1 MSVNE
6 LLKTVRQL
14 SVEEFQLFYAKIQAI
29 RSQKT
34 PIDISEQEKK
44 VLTKVNAPFSRK
56 KQIRFHYLIAK
67 RDLHTLTEEEY
78 RELLSLTQAFEK
90 YELRRLKL
98 LTKLAD
104 IKKITLPEV
113 IDYYNICLLYT
124 SPSPRDR
131 G

>member
-34 PIDISEQEKK
+34 PTDISEQEKK

-67 RDLHTLTEEEY
+67 RDLHTLTETEY
-78 RELLSLTQAFEK
+78 QELLELTKAFEK

-98 LTKLAD
+98 LAKLAD

-113 IDYYNICLLYT
+113 IDYYNIRPLT
-124 SPSPRDR
+124 NA
-131 G
+131 

>member
-29 RSQKT
+29 RSQKIL
-34 PIDISEQEKK
+34 IDISEQEKK

-113 IDYYNICLLYT
+113 IDYYNIRPLT
-124 SPSPRDR
+124 NA
-131 G
+131 

>member
-6 LLKTVRQL
+6 LLKTVGQL
-14 SVEEFQLFYAKIQAI
+14 SVEEFQLFYAKIQAL
-29 RSQKT
+29 RAQKT
-34 PIDISEQEKK
+34 PVTISEKEEK
-44 VLTKVNAPFSRK
+44 VLKKIHTPFSRK

-67 RDLHTLTEEEY
+67 RDLYTLIESEY
-78 RELLSLTQAFEK
+78 EELLDLTQAFEK

-113 IDYYNICLLYT
+113 IDYYNIR
-124 SPSPRDR
+124 PSTN

>member
-113 IDYYNICLLYT
+113 IDYYNIRPLT
-124 SPSPRDR
+124 NA
-131 G
+131 